1 MRQQQQFW
9 CHFECRKIKLRKE
22 EIFVIIFAWHEIKME
37 MTEEIEQNTG
47 QTNQGKKLTFLKKV
61 EIDWNG
67 NLP

>member
-1 MRQQQQFW
+1 M
-9 CHFECRKIKLRKE
+9 
-22 EIFVIIFAWHEIKME
+22 IIFAWHEIKME
-37 MTEEIEQNTG
+37 MTEEIEQNAG